1 MRVLLTNDDGI
12 RAPGLLALV
21 RALSPVH
28 QVYVAAPDRQ
38 RSAAAASMTIR
49 GRLTAQPYAFA
60 GCPAAGA
67 YAVSGTPVDCVR
79 LGFSGLFPAPDTVIS
94 GVNQGPNRG
103 TDVLYSGT
111 LGAAQEAAIHGYP
124 ALALSLDGSHEHPFV
139 HFDTAAMLA
148 ERGLRLLKE
157 KPLPFGGYYS
167 VNVPDL
173 PPDKIRGVRYAPLG
187 LVLYEAAYE
196 ELPPEAGQ
204 RVFVETG
211 GRIPNPEGF
220 RDTDEY
226 WLQAGYVTVTA
237 LGFDCALPLS
247 DPDRQTITAILK
259 G

>member
-1 MRVLLTNDDGI
+1 
-12 RAPGLLALV
+12 
-21 RALSPVH
+21 
-28 QVYVAAPDRQ
+28 
-38 RSAAAASMTIR
+38 
-49 GRLTAQPYAFA
+49 
-60 GCPAAGA
+60 
-67 YAVSGTPVDCVR
+67 
-79 LGFSGLFPAPDTVIS
+79 
-94 GVNQGPNRG
+94 
-103 TDVLYSGT
+103 
-111 LGAAQEAAIHGYP
+111 
-124 ALALSLDGSHEHPFV
+124 
-139 HFDTAAMLA
+139 MLA

-173 PPDKIRGVRYAPLG
+173 PPDRIRGVRYAPLG

-196 ELPPEAGQ
+196 ELPPEAGR

-226 WLQAGYVTVTA
+226 WLQAGYATVTA